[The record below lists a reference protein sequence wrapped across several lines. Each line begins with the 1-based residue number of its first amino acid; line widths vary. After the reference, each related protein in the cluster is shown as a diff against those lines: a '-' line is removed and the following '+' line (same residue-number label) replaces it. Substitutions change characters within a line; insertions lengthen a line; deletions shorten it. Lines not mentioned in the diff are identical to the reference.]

1 MNTSFI
7 VAALDEEIARLQNAR
22 SLVAGSASPKRRG
35 RPPRSKPA
43 VAAAPKRRTLSP
55 EARKK
60 IADAQRR
67 RWAKQKKATVT
78 RVPAKKAPVKR
89 LRVKAA
95 KTKTALSGKV
105 PTKPVAAPA
114 PKAE

>member
-1 MNTSFI
+1 MNTSSI
-7 VAALDEEIARLQNAR
+7 VAALDEEITRLHNAR
-22 SLVAGSASPKRRG
+22 SFIAGSASPKRRG
-35 RPPRSKPA
+35 RPPASKSG
-43 VAAAPKRRTLSP
+43 VAAVTKKRTHSP

-89 LRVKAA
+89 PRVKAA
-95 KTKTALSGKV
+95 KAKTALSGKV
-105 PTKPVAAPA
+105 PTGPVAAPA
-114 PKAE
+114 KS

>member
-1 MNTSFI
+1 MNTSSI
-7 VAALDEEIARLQNAR
+7 VAALDEEIARLQSAR
-22 SLVAGSASPKRRG
+22 SLLAGSAGPKRRG

-60 IADAQRR
+60 IAEAQRK
-67 RWAKQKKATVT
+67 RWAKQKKVTVT
-78 RVPAKKAPVKR
+78 RIPAKHAPVKR
-89 LRVKAA
+89 PRGVKT
-95 KTKTALSGKV
+95 TKTALSGKV